1 MTLLVS
7 AFSFITPI
15 SSSMVAP
22 ALADISAELGVQNA
36 AVENLVLSIFVLGYA
51 FGPLLFG
58 PLSEIYGRVRIL
70 QLANLMYLVFNLA
83 AGASRNAGEMIPF
96 RFLAGFGGAAPL
108 ALGNGVLAD
117 CWSPE
122 ERANSVAIY
131 TIAPLLGPAIGP
143 IMGGFIAQ
151 NTSWRWAFWATSIAD
166 GVIQLVGVL
175 LLRESWA
182 PMILH
187 QKMKRLQKDTG
198 NLELYTEHDEQ
209 DVLHHLRVNIMR
221 PFILL
226 GTQPIVQVLALYMAY
241 LFGIMYLLLTSFP
254 TLWKT
259 YYGESIQIGSLN
271 YISLGIG
278 LTVGTQVT
286 ARTSTVIYRKLKERN
301 HADVGVPEYRIPSM
315 FVGAF
320 LPPVGLLWYGWSAEA
335 RVHWIMPNIG
345 AAIFMMGACTG
356 FTCIRLYLVDAYTQ
370 YAASAMAAASVLR
383 SLAGFGFPLFA
394 PAMYRAL
401 GYGWGN
407 TVLACVAVVLGF
419 PSPVIL
425 WRYGERLRKR
435 SPYGAGG
442 EDVFKRSM

>member
-1 MTLLVS
+1 
-7 AFSFITPI
+7 
-15 SSSMVAP
+15 MVAP
-22 ALADISAELGVQNA
+22 ALTDISAQFGIRNA
-36 AVENLVLSIFVLGYA
+36 GLENLVLSIFVLGYA

-70 QLANLMYLVFNLA
+70 QMANLMYLVFNIA
-83 AGASRNAGEMIPF
+83 AGASRNTAEMIAF

-131 TIAPLLGPAIGP
+131 SLAPLLGPAIGG

-166 GVIQLVGVL
+166 GVIQLLGML

-182 PMILH
+182 PKILH
-187 QKMKRLQKDTG
+187 QKMQRLQKDTG
-198 NLELYTEHDEQ
+198 NQELYTGHDEA
-209 DVLHHLRVNIMR
+209 DVLHHLRSSVKR
-221 PFILL
+221 PFILI
-226 GTQPIVQVLALYMAY
+226 GTQPIVQILALYMAY

-254 TLWKT
+254 NLWKT
-259 YYGESIQIGSLN
+259 YYGESTQIGSLN

-286 ARTSTVIYRKLKERN
+286 ARTSTIIYRKLKERYQT
-301 HADVGVPEYRIPSM
+301 DVGVPEYRIPSM
-315 FVGAF
+315 FIGAF
-320 LPPVGLLWYGWSAEA
+320 LPPIGLLWYGWSAEA
-335 RVHWIMPNIG
+335 RAHWIMPNIG
-345 AAIFMMGACTG
+345 AAIFMAGACTG
-356 FTCIRLYLVDAYTQ
+356 FTCIRLYLVDTYTQ
-370 YAASAMAAASVLR
+370 YAASAIAATFVLR

-419 PSPVIL
+419 PAPLVF
-425 WRYGERLRKR
+425 WKYGERLRKR
-435 SPYGAGG
+435 SPYLAGG
-442 EDVFKRSM
+442 EDLFK